1 MLKKLIFL
9 FFYLLILSESLGAED
24 IIENNEIIVHFE
36 EPLRDMAEEIV
47 HIYPDIKKGLEER
60 FGWRLNFRPVV
71 RLINKEDFQE
81 VVNNPFVVAI
91 AVPKGDLILIDSS
104 RANTNPFS
112 LEITMKHEL
121 CHLML
126 YHYIKGQKL
135 PKWLNEGVSQWASG
149 GIAQIVM
156 GSEGKKILREATLS
170 RRFIPL
176 KDLVSKFPQDKK
188 ALLLAYE
195 ESKSVVEYI
204 ISEFGT
210 GGLLRI
216 LNNLRRGDETA
227 EALQKALGISLE
239 ELERRWQDYLM
250 KKTTWLT
257 YLSDNL
263 YTILFFLAGLIT
275 IYGFVRLML
284 KRRGYRDEEED
295 I

>member
-1 MLKKLIFL
+1 M
-9 FFYLLILSESLGAED
+9 SESLGAED